1 MSQWLISENVN
12 LSNIQHFFKKRIEE
26 GIEPR
31 VRIWT
36 ACNHTWHT
44 LRRLPDKDNDSK
56 KILLIEQDWPAH
68 VIKFFCN
75 GLRIFR
81 STQFMQTCLI
91 CSCKCYWTPIEM
103 RLFRLSLGRTRSSV
117 GLRKKITSRNSRLND
132 ATTCDYVR
140 SPKFLVVIDQ
150 QSETRVPLPDDQE

>member
-1 MSQWLISENVN
+1 MLICQT
-12 LSNIQHFFKKRIEE
+12 SNIFLRNVLKKVSNLVSEFEQLATTLGTPSVDCQTRITT
-26 GIEPR
+26 
-31 VRIWT
+31 V
-36 ACNHTWHT
+36 
-44 LRRLPDKDNDSK
+44 K
-56 KILLIEQDWPAH
+56 KILLIEQDGPAH

-117 GLRKKITSRNSRLND
+117 GLRKKITSRNYRLND

>member
-1 MSQWLISENVN
+1 MLICQT
-12 LSNIQHFFKKRIEE
+12 SNIFLRNVLKKVSNLVSEFEQLATTLGTPSVDCQTRITT
-26 GIEPR
+26 
-31 VRIWT
+31 V
-36 ACNHTWHT
+36 
-44 LRRLPDKDNDSK
+44 K